1 MINLGTSKLSI
12 IIPCYNEINTID
24 KIIQKI
30 KNSLSNYNYPNY
42 EIIIV
47 DDNSNDGTM
56 EKLRKYDLDDKRYY
70 QRHSFFFYW

>member
-30 KNSLSNYNYPNY
+30 KNSL
-42 EIIIV
+42 IITI
-47 DDNSNDGTM
+47 TLIM
-56 EKLRKYDLDDKRYY
+56 K
-70 QRHSFFFYW
+70 